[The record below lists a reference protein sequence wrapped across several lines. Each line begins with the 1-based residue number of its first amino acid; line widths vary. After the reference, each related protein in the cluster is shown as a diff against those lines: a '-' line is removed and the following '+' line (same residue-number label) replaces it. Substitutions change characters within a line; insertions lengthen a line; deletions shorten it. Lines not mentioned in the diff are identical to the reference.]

1 MMKTRDIKKVKRKT
15 RRNVK
20 YKREIKKNKERG
32 EGKETAKKI
41 RRKN

>member
-1 MMKTRDIKKVKRKT
+1 MTKNKEIRGKLMT